1 MTTKNENKY
10 LRKPDWI
17 RSNLILSEKAGA
29 ILKMLKKKGLH
40 TVCQEASCPNKGTC
54 WNNND
59 ITFLVMGPH
68 CTRNCKFCNVESTFP
83 DKLNLNEPSLISD
96 VINQLKSDYSVITSV
111 TRDDLEDYGCSHFV
125 NIIKTIKKNC
135 NTAIELLIP
144 DFKTKKEFLS
154 NIINE
159 NPDVIGHNIETVE
172 RLYPET
178 RPNTTYDKTL
188 KVIKLLKM
196 NQNKIAVKSSLMV
209 GLGETIQE
217 ILTTA
222 QQVKNAGADIFY
234 LGQYLQ
240 PSPKHIPVKKYYHP
254 DEFNSLEKK
263 IKKLGF
269 SVVLAGPLV
278 RSSFKAKESYL
289 KYKEEIRR
297 RS

>member
-172 RLYPET
+172 TDEFDPEFHNAVMQV
-178 RPNTTYDKTL
+178 PSEEHDNGQIVQVMQKGYTL
-188 KVIKLLKM
+188 KETPLYDRKECSGE
-196 NQNKIAVKSSLMV
+196 KIREKIIND
-209 GLGETIQE
+209 GPW
-217 ILTTA
+217 
-222 QQVKNAGADIFY
+222 KNA
-234 LGQYLQ
+234 L
-240 PSPKHIPVKKYYHP
+240 PKPTYKIIESIGGVSRLKELAKK
-254 DEFNSLEKK
+254 
-263 IKKLGF
+263 
-269 SVVLAGPLV
+269 
-278 RSSFKAKESYL
+278 
-289 KYKEEIRR
+289 
-297 RS
+297 